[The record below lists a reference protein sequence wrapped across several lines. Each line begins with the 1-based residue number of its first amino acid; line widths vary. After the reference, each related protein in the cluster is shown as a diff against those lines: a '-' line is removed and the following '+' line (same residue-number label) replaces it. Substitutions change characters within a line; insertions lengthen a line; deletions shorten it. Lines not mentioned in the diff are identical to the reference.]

1 MKKNIRITSSIL
13 LCLYIAA
20 VAYLCFARPDNL
32 PQAPMYLFGLPMDKL
47 AHFVM
52 FVPFP
57 ILAYMTFVNLEMS
70 IWRKIAVLTVIMA
83 AGAGMAIGTER
94 IQSVLAYRTGDVNDS
109 LSDCIGL
116 LAGGLVI
123 LCGIL
128 IRHCKK
134 KQ

>member
-57 ILAYMTFVNLEMS
+57 ILAYMTFMS

-94 IQSVLAYRTGDVNDS
+94 IQSALAYRTGDVNDF